1 MGEGIFCGQIGI
13 VLDNID
19 SWKAISRLTRNWPAI
34 HQNSPISLCLARQQ
48 EQTIIP
54 HLPNEEIPL
63 FRKKPITSLNNN
75 QKNLSFL
82 PEQQV
87 KQKYISFPGKGVTVG
102 HIYCI
107 FRACKPRKSI
117 HYCLIRTLPMEQ
129 THQNKGDGSVLII
142 DDDKALSRTLHILME
157 NEGYNVET
165 ALTAAEGMNRTSH
178 TLPAVTLV
186 DLHLPD
192 GNGLTLLQAMLQV
205 NPAGKFILMSGD
217 SDIKEIISEPRY
229 HGIELLEKPF
239 EIDDVLHRVAQKMM
253 AD

>member
-1 MGEGIFCGQIGI
+1 
-13 VLDNID
+13 
-19 SWKAISRLTRNWPAI
+19 
-34 HQNSPISLCLARQQ
+34 
-48 EQTIIP
+48 
-54 HLPNEEIPL
+54 
-63 FRKKPITSLNNN
+63 
-75 QKNLSFL
+75 
-82 PEQQV
+82 
-87 KQKYISFPGKGVTVG
+87 
-102 HIYCI
+102 
-107 FRACKPRKSI
+107 
-117 HYCLIRTLPMEQ
+117 MEQ